1 MGLFST
7 PEEKN
12 QKQADKEARLLR
24 KYGLEGL
31 DGKNL
36 DSVKAIASELL
47 GTGLMDTGMKLSMT
61 AKVEDQLQV
70 QYQKVL
76 MEQNWI
82 IIRQLDEISKKLC
95 K

>member
-1 MGLFST
+1 MGLFASA
-7 PEEKN
+7 EEKQ
-12 QKQADKEARLLR
+12 QKQAEKEARLLR

-31 DGKNL
+31 DSKNL
-36 DSVKAIASELL
+36 ESVKAIATELV
-47 GTGLMDTGMKLSMT
+47 GTGLMDAGMKLSMS

-82 IIRQLDEISKKLC
+82 IIRQLDEISKKLDR
-95 K
+95 